1 MTKTNVFYLKGFSF
15 QYPFSKQKI
24 EINGELAIHHGE
36 CILLKGA
43 SGSGKSTLL
52 MALKGLIPHLIHGK
66 ITGEILFHNKSI
78 RAISAE
84 ESLKIGYLQQN
95 PDSQLIC
102 HTVFDELAF
111 GLENLSTPRE
121 KIIQLV
127 TDISQKFAVSHLLDK
142 SVKSLSGGQKQIINL
157 LAILLLEP
165 EVLLLDE
172 PTAFLDPDSAYKLVN
187 LIKEH
192 IADKVVVIIE
202 HNYHYFQPLVN
213 RLINIDLN
221 GNIHEENLDAKDWN
235 QTLPSINHQIV
246 NSKHQTLLT
255 IDNLNF
261 SYDNSE
267 TLLENINLDI
277 GKGEIIGIIGKN
289 GTGKST
295 LFKLICGIIPSK
307 NQVLYNSQPVEKIT
321 KKQLWNDISL
331 LWQNPESHFIHNT
344 VEMELNGNLEL
355 AAELGLD
362 KHLKSNPFCLSEGQ
376 KRRLSLGITLNK
388 KPKLLLLDEPTFG
401 QDLKNKQI
409 LGNILV
415 KIAKEGTS
423 LLIISHDP
431 DFLRSITKK
440 TYQLVNKSLEPCI
453 I

>member
-1 MTKTNVFYLKGFSF
+1 MTKTNVFYLKDFSF

-172 PTAFLDPDSAYKLVN
+172 PTAFLDPDSAYKLVS

-213 RLINIDLN
+213 RLINIDQN

-235 QTLPSINHQIV
+235 QTLPAINQQPV
-246 NSKHQTLLT
+246 NSEHETLLK

-261 SYDNSE
+261 NYDNSE
-267 TLLENINLDI
+267 ILLEKINLDI

-289 GTGKST
+289 GAGKST

-307 NQVLYNSQPVEKIT
+307 NQISYNSQPIEKIS
-321 KKQLWNDISL
+321 KKQLWSDISL

-344 VEMELNGNLEL
+344 VEMELNGNLKL
-355 AAELGLD
+355 ATELGLD
-362 KHLKSNPFCLSEGQ
+362 KHLKNNPFCLSEGQ

-415 KIAKEGTS
+415 KIANEGTS

>member
-1 MTKTNVFYLKGFSF
+1 MTKSNVFYLNDFSF
-15 QYPFSKQKI
+15 QYPFSKHKI
-24 EINGELAIHHGE
+24 EINGKLEIHHGE

-52 MALKGLIPHLIHGK
+52 MALKGLVPHLIHGK
-66 ITGEILFHNKSI
+66 IAGDILFHDKSI
-78 RAISAE
+78 TAISAE

-111 GLENLSTPRE
+111 GLENLSFPRE

-127 TDISQKFAVSHLLDK
+127 TNISQKFAVSHLLDR
-142 SVKSLSGGQKQIINL
+142 SVKSLSGGQKQIVNL
-157 LAILLLEP
+157 LSILLLEP

-172 PTAFLDPDSAYKLVN
+172 PTAFLDPDSAYKLVS
-187 LIKEH
+187 LIREH

-202 HNYHYFQPLVN
+202 HNHHYFQSMVN
-213 RLINIDLN
+213 RVINIDAN
-221 GNIHEENLDAKDWN
+221 GNIHEEKLNEEDWN
-235 QTLPSINHQIV
+235 QTLSIISQLPV
-246 NSKHQTLLT
+246 NSEHQVLLKLKDLT
-255 IDNLNF
+255 F

-277 GKGEIIGIIGKN
+277 AKGEIIGIIGKN
-289 GTGKST
+289 GAGKST
-295 LFKLICGIIPSK
+295 LFKLISGIIPCK
-307 NQVLYNSQPVEKIT
+307 NQILYNTQPIERIS
-321 KKQLWNDISL
+321 KKQLWHDISL

-344 VEMELNGNLEL
+344 IEMELNGNLEL
-355 AAELGLD
+355 ATELGLD
-362 KHLKSNPFCLSEGQ
+362 KHLKNNPFCLSEGQ
-376 KRRLSLGITLNK
+376 KRRLSLGITLSK

-401 QDLKNKQI
+401 QDLKNKII

-415 KIAKEGTS
+415 KMASEGTA

-431 DFLRSITKK
+431 DFLKSITRKI
-440 TYQLVNKSLEPCI
+440 YQLVNKSLEPCI